1 MKTIETTICGW
12 SKSVCANSEVS
23 FPESISDV
31 CKVISKSKEHKKSIA
46 IRGAGF
52 SYGDNALNRGGTVL
66 CTEKMNGIIHFDSN
80 TGEIVVQSG
89 VTIEDVYLF
98 CIKHGWLLPVMP
110 GTRYVTIGGAL
121 GNNIHGK
128 NCEQE
133 GNIGEHV
140 LSFKIVL
147 SSEEVLECS
156 REENSDI
163 FYTAISGLGLIG
175 VIVEINLKMKKVPS
189 NYIHGKSIHAKSIG
203 HLIDLY
209 EDTISKSDYS
219 IATVDA
225 ISRGASLGKGVLHFG
240 SFIDNGDYSVKKH
253 EINEKRV
260 FHIIPRF
267 LLIKFARTFIG
278 SKGLEYFF
286 RLHSAGYTNFF
297 PNKRRVFSFSEYHFL
312 MDGVVP
318 DYNLFS
324 KDGFYEYQAL
334 IPKDYAKE
342 GLKRLIE
349 ITHKYGFYSTMT
361 SVKAYRKQNESFVK
375 SFQLDGYGITLDI
388 KKVPKEVS
396 RQRDMFIEMNDLVL
410 SYKGK
415 QHLAKTP
422 IIVKEQF
429 ESMYPSYVKLKECKL
444 KYDKNNLF
452 NNDMCRRIFKEDDYG
467 HNDELQL
474 RF

>member
-1 MKTIETTICGW
+1 MKTIEKKIWGW
-12 SKSVCANSEVS
+12 SKSVYANSEVS
-23 FPESISDV
+23 YPESIEDIF
-31 CKVISKSKEHKKSIA
+31 KVISKSKEKKKSIA
-46 IRGAGF
+46 IRGAGL
-52 SYGDNALNRGGTVL
+52 SYGDNTLNISGTVL
-66 CTEKMNGIIHFDSN
+66 CTEKMNDIIHFDSII
-80 TGEIVVQSG
+80 GQIVVQSG
-89 VTIEDVYLF
+89 VTIEDVYLH
-98 CIKHGWLLPVMP
+98 CISHGWLMPVLP
-110 GTRYVTIGGAL
+110 GSRYVTIGGAL

-175 VIVEINLKMKKVPS
+175 VIVEITLKMKKVLS
-189 NYIHGKSIHAKSIG
+189 NYIHGQSKRAKSIE

-219 IATVDA
+219 IATIDA
-225 ISRGASLGKGVLHFG
+225 ISKGKSLGKGVIHFG
-240 SFIDNGDYSVKKH
+240 SFIENGDYSVKNHK
-253 EINEKRV
+253 ISEKRV
-260 FHIIPRF
+260 FKFLPRF
-267 LLIKFARTFIG
+267 LLIIFARTYFGNKVI
-278 SKGLEYFF
+278 EYFF
-286 RLHSAGYTNFF
+286 RLHSAGYTNFL
-297 PNKRRVFSFSEYHFL
+297 PNKKKIFSFSEYHFL
-312 MDGVVP
+312 MDSILP

-324 KDGFYEYQAL
+324 KDGFYEYQVL
-334 IPKDYAKE
+334 IPKRFAKE

-349 ITHKYGFYSTMT
+349 ITHKYGYYSTMT
-361 SVKAYRKQNESFVK
+361 SLKAYRKQSESFVK
-375 SFQLDGYGITLDI
+375 SFELDGYGITLDI
-388 KKVPKEVS
+388 NKVPKDVS

-422 IIVKEQF
+422 IILKEQF
-429 ESMYPSYVKLKECKL
+429 ESMYPSYEKLQECKL
-444 KYDKNNLF
+444 KYDKENLF

>member
-1 MKTIETTICGW
+1 
-12 SKSVCANSEVS
+12 
-23 FPESISDV
+23 
-31 CKVISKSKEHKKSIA
+31 
-46 IRGAGF
+46 
-52 SYGDNALNRGGTVL
+52 
-66 CTEKMNGIIHFDSN
+66 
-80 TGEIVVQSG
+80 
-89 VTIEDVYLF
+89 
-98 CIKHGWLLPVMP
+98 
-110 GTRYVTIGGAL
+110 
-121 GNNIHGK
+121 
-128 NCEQE
+128 
-133 GNIGEHV
+133 
-140 LSFKIVL
+140 
-147 SSEEVLECS
+147 
-156 REENSDI
+156 
-163 FYTAISGLGLIG
+163 
-175 VIVEINLKMKKVPS
+175 
-189 NYIHGKSIHAKSIG
+189 
-203 HLIDLY
+203 
-209 EDTISKSDYS
+209 
-219 IATVDA
+219 
-225 ISRGASLGKGVLHFG
+225 
-240 SFIDNGDYSVKKH
+240 
-253 EINEKRV
+253 
-260 FHIIPRF
+260 
-267 LLIKFARTFIG
+267 
-278 SKGLEYFF
+278 
-286 RLHSAGYTNFF
+286 
-297 PNKRRVFSFSEYHFL
+297 

-334 IPKDYAKE
+334 IPKDDAKE

-361 SVKAYRKQNESFVK
+361 SLKAYRKQNESFVK